1 MSYDL
6 VVFEPDAAPADRN
19 GFLTWYTEA
28 AQLGDGKL
36 ACNPTATAPI
46 LQAWYRDMI
55 KAFPALIGPDAPAF
69 REIDDER
76 SAEYRFGPTAI
87 FASFQWEA
95 SRKVQLQALRLA
107 RSHGVGLFDAC
118 GPTCA
123 ISTSPPSSGPSPGSA
138 SRLIP
143 ARLTWSAG

>member
-19 GFLTWYTEA
+19 GFRTWYTEA
-28 AQLGDGKL
+28 AHLGDGKL
-36 ACNPTATAPI
+36 AGNPTAPAPV

-123 ISTSPPSSGPSPGSA
+123 VWGPTEKGYYGVVHRSEPP
-138 SRLIP
+138 REDD
-143 ARLTWSAG
+143 

>member
-6 VVFEPDAAPADRN
+6 VVFEPGAAPADRN
-19 GFLTWYTEA
+19 GFLAWYTEA
-28 AQLGDGKL
+28 AQLGLGDGRL
-36 ACNPTATAPI
+36 ACNSDATAPI

-55 KAFPALIGPDAPAF
+55 KAFPALIGPDAPAV
-69 REIDDER
+69 REMDDDR
-76 SAEYRFGPTAI
+76 IAEYRFGPNAI

-123 ISTSPPSSGPSPGSA
+123 VWGPTDKGYYGVIHRSDAPSDE
-138 SRLIP
+138 
-143 ARLTWSAG
+143 